1 MMFVIPGISIRQRS
15 TDLPT
20 GGLCLGISPDLGL
33 NLMAMGRGV
42 GIEESART

>member
-1 MMFVIPGISIRQRS
+1 MMFVITGISIRQCS

-33 NLMAMGRGV
+33 ILTVMGRGV